1 MKFHACYDM
10 QRNRWFVMVADEAP
24 IMSTE
29 SYMTRALAETVVE
42 LLNTDKTAFQS
53 AMNHMC
59 DKMMLAS

>member
-1 MKFHACYDM
+1 MKFHASYDM

-29 SYMTRALAETVVE
+29 SYMTRALAGAVVE

-53 AMNHMC
+53 AMDRMC
-59 DKMMLAS
+59 EKMTLAS